1 MKMQIRNSVYGKH
14 MADIDKIGICAKYG
28 KYLVSLYDAE
38 GDLADVQICATLQ
51 DIINYLQEVWLE
63 ETE

>member
-1 MKMQIRNSVYGKH
+1 MKMQIRNNVYGKH
-14 MADIDKIGICAKYG
+14 MADIDKIGIRAKYG
-28 KYLVSLYDAE
+28 KYLVSLYDVE
-38 GDLADVQICATLQ
+38 GDLADVQICASLQ